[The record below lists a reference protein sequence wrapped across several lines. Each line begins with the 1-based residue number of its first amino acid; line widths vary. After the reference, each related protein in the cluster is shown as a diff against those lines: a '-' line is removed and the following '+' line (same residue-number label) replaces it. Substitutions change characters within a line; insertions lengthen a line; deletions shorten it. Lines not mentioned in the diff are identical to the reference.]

1 MMLRAGATSL
11 APACVVTMLAQGT
24 RLSTA
29 RLNCRQIIN
38 ASEARDQLRLSVRVF
53 CPIVEF
59 LSLSI
64 GLNSLRVSWQ
74 HSGHG

>member
-1 MMLRAGATSL
+1 MLWAGPTGL
-11 APACVVTMLAQGT
+11 APACVITILVQGT
-24 RLSTA
+24 RLSIT
-29 RLNCRQIIN
+29 RLNCRQVIN
-38 ASEARDQLRLSVRVF
+38 ANEARDQPRLSVRVF

-64 GLNSLRVSWQ
+64 GLSSLRVSWQ